1 MDKVAVA
8 KMKTVEGTTSNMTIN
23 GVPVNNKVLVS
34 IVNCENCNNIIVQF
48 EPNQS
53 LKAKYDYIN
62 NNLKKEVIYC
72 PKCGCKLDYG
82 GYEIINADINV
93 INETSSK

>member
-1 MDKVAVA
+1 MDKIALA

-34 IVNCENCNNIIVQF
+34 VINCENCNNIIAQF

-53 LKAKYDYIN
+53 LKSKYDYIN
-62 NNLKKEVIYC
+62 RSLKQEIVYC
-72 PKCGCKLDYG
+72 PKCGCKLDYS
-82 GYEIINADINV
+82 GYEIINAEVSEVNT
-93 INETSSK
+93 NEQ